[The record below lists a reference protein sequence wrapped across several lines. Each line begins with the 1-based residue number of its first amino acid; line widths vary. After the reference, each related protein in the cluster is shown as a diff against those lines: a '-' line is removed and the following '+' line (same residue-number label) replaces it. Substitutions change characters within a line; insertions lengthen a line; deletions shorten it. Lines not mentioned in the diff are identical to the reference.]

1 MRVGRIRAGR
11 AIASAAVLTMVAGG
25 VVAGLQ
31 STAAAAPSA
40 RVTVLSSAAD
50 QVTGGDARIR
60 VDLPPGL
67 QGKARVLLNGGDVTA
82 ALSKNAT
89 GALEGVITG
98 MTDGENVVQVT
109 PTAKSNGAPASARL
123 TLVNHPITGPIF
135 SGPQQYPFVCKTE
148 RPANNL
154 GQPIVDNQNGQGFPV
169 YEVVNGAK
177 TSKVIGWSRD
187 CSAPGKVDYRY
198 RNTAGQVRALP
209 ADGGRPADMATTTL
223 LDGRTVDYV
232 IRVETGTINRFV
244 YSIAMLATR
253 GENPARPD
261 DSLWNGRLTYS
272 FDGGVAIGHTQGELS
287 ESNSFQRSLD
297 KGYAVIA
304 STGTRTSVHYNLQV
318 GGETALM
325 VKERFV
331 ERHGVPLYTV
341 GVGGSGGGI
350 QQYVYGQNHPGL
362 IDAGVPQYSYP
373 DMATQTIHV
382 GDCELLEHFMDVS
395 DKNNPKWGDVANRQ
409 ALEGMHATTT
419 PNLSAGDRTKWQQIL
434 GAYGPLGYRD
444 YGPQLVADKLPL
456 GECRQ
461 GWFGLLPLAMNPH
474 YGSAGAGSEL
484 MSPSGVMDGVEW
496 THWADLVN
504 IYGVGADGFARSTWD
519 NVGVQYGL
527 QALTSGVL
535 SPEEFLALNASIGGW
550 VDPADMVQEG
560 APFVGSVTPSTFDP
574 WSHRNATKPGP
585 DGIAPRTE
593 GSVEAMNAAYES
605 GMVFDGD
612 IDIPLIDWR
621 HYREEDLDMHNTHQS
636 FASRQRML
644 DHDGD
649 ASNQV
654 IWFTDGRPDRHSD
667 QTAEAFAVIDEWMA
681 NRRAN
686 PGKSAAQTKPA
697 LAVDRCFDVN
707 GNEIARGDGVWNGIL
722 DDGADGACT
731 QKFQTYS
738 TSRIVAGGPIR
749 GGVYKCQTQTVDDAI
764 ARGLYGDWQPTRTER
779 ARLMQIFPSGVCDY
793 SRPDAGRPSS

>member
-1 MRVGRIRAGR
+1 
-11 AIASAAVLTMVAGG
+11 MVAAG
-25 VVAGLQ
+25 VVAGVQ
-31 STAAAAPSA
+31 VPAAAAPTA

-67 QGKARVLLNGGDVTA
+67 RDKARVLLNGEDVSSGLA
-82 ALSKNAT
+82 DDGS
-89 GALEGVITG
+89 GALEGVISG
-98 MTDGENVVQVT
+98 MTVGENVVQVT
-109 PTAKSNGAPASARL
+109 PAGKSQGTPASARL
-123 TLVNHPITGPIF
+123 TLTNHPITGPVF
-135 SGPQQYPFVCKTE
+135 SGPQQYPFVCKTD
-148 RPANNL
+148 RAANGL
-154 GQPIVDNQNGQGFPV
+154 GQPLVDNQDGEGIPV
-169 YEVVNGAK
+169 YAVDATGGK
-177 TSKVIGWSRD
+177 TSQVIGWSRD
-187 CSAPGKVDYRY
+187 CSAADRVDYRY
-198 RNTAGQVRALP
+198 RNTAGQIRPLP
-209 ADGGRPADMATTTL
+209 ADGSRPGDMATTTL
-223 LDGRTVDYV
+223 LDGRVVDYV
-232 IRVETGTINRFV
+232 IRYERGTINRFV
-244 YSIAMLATR
+244 YSIAMLAPL
-253 GENPARPD
+253 GEDPADPSHD
-261 DSLWNGRLTYS
+261 LWNGRLTYS
-272 FDGGVAIGHTQGELS
+272 FDGGVAIGHSQGELS
-287 ESNSFQRSLD
+287 EGNSFQRSLD

-325 VKERFV
+325 VKERFI

-382 GDCELLEHFMDVS
+382 GDCELLEYFMDVT
-395 DKNNPKWGDVANRQ
+395 DKTNAKWSDVANRQ
-409 ALEGMHATTT
+409 ALQGMHATTT
-419 PNLSAGDRTKWQQIL
+419 PNLSGGDRAKWQQIL
-434 GAYGPLGYRD
+434 GAYGPLGYRN
-444 YGPQLVADKLPL
+444 YSAALGSGQLPL

-461 GWFGLLPLAMNPH
+461 GWFGLLPLAMNPN
-474 YGSAGAGSEL
+474 YGSAGANSEF
-484 MSPSGVMDGVEW
+484 MQPAGVMNTVEW
-496 THWADLVN
+496 THWDDLRN
-504 IYGVGADGFARSTWD
+504 IYGEGEDGYARSTWD

-527 QALTSGVL
+527 EALNSGVL
-535 SPEEFLALNASIGGW
+535 TAAEFLQLNASVGGW

-560 APFVGSVTPSTFDP
+560 APFLGPVTPATFDP
-574 WSHRNATKPGP
+574 WSHRNATKPGT
-585 DGIAPRTE
+585 DGVAPRAE
-593 GSVEAMNAAYES
+593 GNLEAINAAYES

-654 IWFTDGRPDRHSD
+654 IWFTDGRPGRLSD

-681 NRRAN
+681 NRRAD
-686 PGKSAAQTKPA
+686 PGASAAETRPA

-707 GNEIARGDGVWNGIL
+707 GNEIARGDDVWNGIL
-722 DDGADGACT
+722 DDGTDGACT
-731 QKFQTYS
+731 AKFQTYS

-749 GGVYKCQTQTVDDAI
+749 GGVYKCQLQSVDDAI
-764 ARGLYGDWQPTRTER
+764 ARGLYGNWAPTDAER
-779 ARLMQIFPSGVCDY
+779 ARLAAIFPGGVCDY
-793 SRPDAGRPSS
+793 SRPDAGRPQS